1 MNRKTL
7 YEGFR
12 TTELKVGAE
21 IGVAYGHNSINILE
35 TIPSLQLLYLVDP
48 WAGVVRTKE
57 FYQSVKDKAYKNLL
71 PHSDRVT
78 IMDTTSQMAAPS
90 IPWPLDF
97 VYIDG
102 DHSYDAVMLDI
113 ILWGRKVRPGGFL
126 AGHDY
131 VRTRKHGVYRAVN
144 DYANYHNIEIKVF
157 EGNWYWVV
165 E

>member
-7 YEGFR
+7 YKRFGKIEPM
-12 TTELKVGAE
+12 VGAE
-21 IGVAYGHNSINILE
+21 IGVAYGKNSINILE
-35 TIPSLQLLYLVDP
+35 TLPSLQHLYLIDP
-48 WAGVVRTKE
+48 WDGVVRTKE
-57 FYQSVKDKAYKNLL
+57 FYQNVRKVAHENLL
-71 PHSDRVT
+71 HYTNKIT
-78 IMDTTSQMAAPS
+78 IMETTSELAAKS
-90 IPWPLDF
+90 IPGPLDF

-113 ILWGRKVRPGGFL
+113 ILWGRRVKPGGFL

-165 E
+165 A

>member
-7 YEGFR
+7 YERFSEIGP
-12 TTELKVGAE
+12 KVGAE
-21 IGVAYGHNSINILE
+21 IGVAYGKNSINMLE
-35 TIPSLQLLYLVDP
+35 ALPDLKLYLIDP
-48 WAGVVRTKE
+48 WDSG
-57 FYQSVKDKAYKNLL
+57 QNVKDTAHENLL
-71 PHSDRVT
+71 PYRDRAT
-78 IMDTTSQMAAPS
+78 IMEITSELAAP
-90 IPWPLDF
+90 IVPDQLDL

-165 E
+165 T